1 MKKGMVGMRSIIFC
15 KRTIKELLRDP
26 LSYIFCLGFPLV
38 MLVIMTII
46 DRSIPKE
53 AGMKLFQIQNLAPGI
68 AVFGLTFIMLFTCL
82 QISKD
87 RSSAFLTRLYA
98 SPMNAVDFIGGYTI
112 PLMIIS
118 LLQIIIAFIAS
129 LIIGGITGYAFQIGN
144 ILLCIMVLLPSAMMF
159 IAFGLFFGTLL
170 NDKAAPGI
178 CSIIITAASLLG
190 GIWMDVDAVGGI
202 FGKVCHALPFYH
214 GASVARMALQGNYSE
229 LGKPLTIIFIYATAI
244 FTLASLL
251 FQRKMQKDLK

>member
-1 MKKGMVGMRSIIFC
+1 MRSFIFC

-38 MLVIMTII
+38 MLVIMTIVN
-46 DRSIPKE
+46 RSIPKE
-53 AGMKLFQIQNLAPGI
+53 VGMELFHIQNLAPGI
-68 AVFGLTFIMLFTCL
+68 ALFGLTFIMLFTCL
-82 QISKD
+82 QVSKD
-87 RSSAFLTRLYA
+87 RTTTFLTRLYA
-98 SPMNAVDFIGGYTI
+98 SPMNGIDFIGGYTL

-118 LLQIIIAFIAS
+118 LLQIIITFAAS
-129 LIIGGITGYAFQIGN
+129 VMIGNITGYAFELGN
-144 ILLCIMVLLPSAMMF
+144 ILLSILVMLPSAMMF

-190 GIWMDVDAVGGI
+190 GIWMDVDAIGGT

-214 GASVARMALQGNYSE
+214 GASTARMALQGNYTE
-229 LGKPLTIIFIYATAI
+229 LGKSLIIILIYASFIYIIAA
-244 FTLASLL
+244 LL
-251 FQRKMQKDLK
+251 FQRKMKNDLK